1 MKHLPLY
8 NNTFIQLENGYKEWL
23 SILGY
28 NAFNV
33 YSMPTQVREFLHYLE
48 SKGTDN
54 ILQVD
59 SDTVSHF
66 FEYLKTRKKER
77 SPGALSNNTLNI
89 KLQAIKRFSDYLRN
103 TGQRSF
109 VVDIMA
115 LKQVF
120 LPRVVLHRGE
130 IAMLYHAAEN
140 TAYGMRDKAMMG
152 IYYGCGLRRNEG
164 LQLDLNDILF
174 DRQLVYVRS
183 GKNYTERYVPANE
196 QVLQDINQYIQ
207 QARPSLLVRN
217 DTEPALFIGQRGNRP
232 EAQSLYLRLKK
243 LQDNTGEVS
252 LQNKDIGLH
261 TLRHSI
267 ATHLL
272 MEGMKL
278 ERIAQFL
285 GHKSIESTQIYT
297 HLAHELQSIPSAAEL
312 LR

>member
-23 SILGY
+23 GILGY

-48 SKGTDN
+48 NNGITR
-54 ILQVD
+54 IEQV
-59 SDTVSHF
+59 STDTVNHYF
-66 FEYLKTRKKER
+66 DYLKTRKKER
-77 SPGALSNNTLNI
+77 NPGVLSNNTLNSN
-89 KLQAIKRFSDYLRN
+89 LQSIKRFSDYLRN
-103 TGQRSF
+103 TGKAGF
-109 VVDIMA
+109 ITDIIA
-115 LKQVF
+115 WKQIF
-120 LPRVVLHRGE
+120 LPRVVLHPKE
-130 IAMLYHAAEN
+130 IAMLYDVTEN
-140 TAYGMRDKAMMG
+140 TPYGIRDKAMMG

-174 DRQLVYVRS
+174 DRQLVYVRA

-217 DTEPALFIGQRGNRP
+217 NTEPALFIGQRGNRP

-297 HLAHELQSIPSAAEL
+297 HLAHELQSIPSAAQL
-312 LR
+312 LP